1 MADSERSEDRDSE
14 VPDPQAHVVPGK
26 AGQSSTEADPQGH
39 EEPDHGVASLLTWIK
54 LGVEAITA
62 VATLA
67 ALIYGL
73 VNGNGG

>member
-14 VPDPQAHVVPGK
+14 VPDPQAQAVPGK
-26 AGQSSTEADPQGH
+26 AGQNSTDADSSDR
-39 EEPDHGVASLLTWIK
+39 EEPDRGVASLLTWIK

-62 VATLA
+62 IATLA

-73 VNGNGG
+73 ANGNGG